1 MLAGVGNGGS
11 SGGTA
16 KSNVNEGVRDNWVMN
31 RMNWITYLKVLF
43 DELESF
49 TQATSISK

>member
-1 MLAGVGNGGS
+1 MEGGGL
-11 SGGTA
+11 GGT
-16 KSNVNEGVRDNWVMN
+16 SNASGNRDFQVMN

-49 TQATSISK
+49 TQATSK